1 MANPAMAR
9 IQIHTRRRFLRSK
22 TGRRTS
28 RGKSEGRLE
37 GRLDSDSSDGNNV
50 DQRCSGILG
59 GFFHVSVEA
68 ESMCW

>member
-9 IQIHTRRRFLRSK
+9 IQIHMRRRFLRSK
-22 TGRRTS
+22 TGRRKS
-28 RGKSEGRLE
+28 RGKSE

-50 DQRCSGILG
+50 DQRGSGILG
-59 GFFHVSVEA
+59 VFFHVSVEA